1 MIILGL
7 DGKEH
12 KWNPSRKQSSVG
24 DKNRSKLHI
33 KARAILKDV
42 FPFDRV
48 LEELTLPG
56 TKTGSRRTLLHA
68 DFYIPNRSLIVEVHG
83 EQHFKFNSF
92 FYKDKMAFFKAK
104 ARDTDKA
111 AWCELNNMNLIEL
124 NYNEKEPEWRV
135 KFD

>member
-1 MIILGL
+1 MIVLGL

-12 KWNPSRKQSSVG
+12 KWNPSRRQSSVG

-33 KARAILKDV
+33 KARAILKDL

-56 TKTGSRRTLLHA
+56 TKTSSRRTLLYA

-104 ARDTDKA
+104 ARDSDKRD
-111 AWCELNNMNLIEL
+111 WCDINGITLIEF
-124 NYNEKEPEWRV
+124 NHNENIDDWRR
-135 KFD
+135 KTE